1 VTRIGA
7 QEDALPDQTEP
18 RATVMMVEDNP
29 EVLAF
34 GAMVLEEA
42 GYAVRTVV
50 TADEA
55 LARIRA
61 GERMDLLFTDIV
73 MPGGIDGVALATA
86 VGEILPQTPVLLT
99 TGWAARAADNGA
111 GGERW
116 PLIGKPYR
124 APDLLRQVEALLTAS

>member
-1 VTRIGA
+1 M
-7 QEDALPDQTEP
+7 PDQTDA
-18 RATVMMVEDNP
+18 RATVMMVEDNA

-42 GYAVRTVV
+42 GYAVRTVA

-55 LARIRA
+55 LARIKA

-86 VGEILPQTPVLLT
+86 AGEILPDTPVLLT
-99 TGWAARAADNGA
+99 TGWADRATESAA
-111 GGERW
+111 GREPW

-124 APDLLRQVEALLTAS
+124 PLDLLRQVEALLAVS